1 MTTLG
6 ADESAALGQTLTVAQ
21 VLAWEPATLA
31 TRANTWSTQATQ
43 LTAFDDG
50 MYRAVDAGRD
60 FWTGSAADA
69 MRTAHDETR
78 TKAKTFITSLQDGA
92 AAAEAGAGTL
102 DAAKTAVTNAVKSA
116 EAKGYEVGADGTT
129 TISASTH
136 QTLLSQLP
144 DASSYTVAAGALQ
157 VDADASTTAVKQAL
171 ENARTAA
178 SSVHAAIEKA
188 FANLPDGDSTTLLAS
203 PKNISDPDIQAP
215 GQTSRAQKD
224 IDAKY
229 DYYKA
234 MIERNGGTFDSG
246 ADQKNLLAIRK
257 ETNTAA
263 NGGNGVYDDKAVLLW
278 VDEQGIKHVS
288 EYKANTDP
296 TNRYL
301 NDENATEDVNG
312 DGVKEL
318 GRLPAGSYEF
328 EHRWDRDKHG
338 SVGDGNIFGMPVG
351 VEAEA
356 EYDTNRDGLF
366 NDNARGVG
374 GQTMNWHCG
383 REGDVASAGC
393 QTMPPEDW
401 SRFTADMGVS
411 ALGKFTGDDVSL
423 RYTLVNEDRAN
434 GNTEYRRDDGSV

>member
-6 ADESAALGQTLTVAQ
+6 ADESAALGQALTVAQ

-31 TRANTWSTQATQ
+31 TRANTWSTQAAQ
-43 LTAFDDG
+43 LTAFDDS

-69 MRTAHDETR
+69 MRTVHDETR

-92 AAAEAGAGTL
+92 AAAQAGAGTL

-178 SSVHAAIEKA
+178 SSVQAAIEKA
-188 FANLPDGDSTTLLAS
+188 FVDLPAGDSSTFLAAS

-215 GQTSRAQKD
+215 GQTSAAQRE

-234 MIERNGGTFDSG
+234 LIERNGGTVDSS
-246 ADQKNLLAIRK
+246 QKNLLAIRK

-263 NGGNGVYDDKAVLLW
+263 NGGDGVYDDKAVLIW
-278 VDEQGIKHVS
+278 TDEHGNKRVS
-288 EYKANTDP
+288 EYRANTDP
-296 TNRYL
+296 TTRYID
-301 NDENATEDVNG
+301 NEHETRDVNG
-312 DGVKEL
+312 DGKREL
-318 GRLPAGSYEF
+318 GRLPEGSYQYGHNWF
-328 EHRWDRDKHG
+328 KNKHDT
-338 SVGDGNIFGMPVG
+338 VGDGNVFKMDDGTRVD
-351 VEAEA
+351 A
-356 EYDTNRDGLF
+356 EYDTNHDGLF
-366 NDNARGVG
+366 NDNARGEG
-374 GQTMNWHCG
+374 GDTMYWHCG
-383 REGDVASAGC
+383 REDDVASAGC
-393 QTMPPEDW
+393 QTMPPGDW
-401 SRFTADMGVS
+401 ARFTSDMGVS
-411 ALGKFTGDDVSL
+411 VTDKYSGQQVPL
-423 RYTLVNEDRAN
+423 RYTLVNENPAK
-434 GNTEYRRDDGSV
+434 GNREYQNLDGTV